1 MNSFSRYRQ
10 KNLAVLKRQQL
21 VTKSKR
27 QRRKKQTK
35 KQPKRQ
41 SKKRI
46 QRNPSQAK
54 MRALIKR
61 LRLEHLK

>member
-21 VTKSKR
+21 VTKRKG
-27 QRRKKQTK
+27 QRKKQTK
-35 KQPKRQ
+35 NHPKRQ
-41 SKKRI
+41 SEKRI

>member
-21 VTKSKR
+21 VTKPKR
-27 QRRKKQTK
+27 QRKKQAK
-35 KQPKRQ
+35 KHPKRQ
-41 SKKRI
+41 AKKRI

>member
-21 VTKSKR
+21 VTKPKR
-27 QRRKKQTK
+27 HRKKQTK
-35 KQPKRQ
+35 KHPKRQ
-41 SKKRI
+41 SKKRV
-46 QRNPSQAK
+46 QRKPSPAK

>member
-21 VTKSKR
+21 VTKPKR
-27 QRRKKQTK
+27 QRKKQTK
-35 KQPKRQ
+35 KYPKRQ
-41 SKKRI
+41 AKKRI

>member
-21 VTKSKR
+21 VTKPKS
-27 QRRKKQTK
+27 QRKKQTK
-35 KQPKRQ
+35 KHPKRQ
-41 SKKRI
+41 AKKRI

>member
-1 MNSFSRYRQ
+1 MNSFSRYHQ

-21 VTKSKR
+21 VTK
-27 QRRKKQTK
+27 
-35 KQPKRQ
+35 PKRQ
-41 SKKRI
+41 QKQAKKHPKRQAKKRI

>member
-10 KNLAVLKRQQL
+10 KNLAGLKRQQS
-21 VTKSKR
+21 VTKPKR
-27 QRRKKQTK
+27 QRKKQTK
-35 KQPKRQ
+35 KHPKRQ
-41 SKKRI
+41 AKKRI
-46 QRNPSQAK
+46 ERNPSQAK

>member
-21 VTKSKR
+21 VTKPKR
-27 QRRKKQTK
+27 QRKKQTK
-35 KQPKRQ
+35 KHSKRQ
-41 SKKRI
+41 SQKRI